1 MKNIS
6 IKIQIL
12 SLIVTSLLVLSI
24 VNTYISV
31 KESKDA
37 IITQKYDILTTAR
50 NSKSQQ
56 IKNFFSDAITDIEIL
71 SNSEHIADLL
81 DSLSE
86 VEEEQE
92 ISEKTSYPVD
102 NPLIQSSTKLY
113 EKFFDQYVKGY
124 GYKDVYVID
133 FDSAQVKYSNQK
145 KSDYGA
151 NLIHGN
157 LNTSVLAEVFQKT
170 KKNNKTTIVDMH
182 SYAPKNN
189 APTMFIGT
197 PVKKYNRKIA
207 ILVFEINNN
216 SINEIMKFRIGY
228 GKTQED
234 YLVGQDALM
243 RSNSFLDSQNHN
255 INASVEKITQ
265 SHCTTQTCKDAI
277 NGKSNT
283 KSTKNYKGDEVL
295 SSYAPLIITK
305 EIQWAIISEI
315 NKKEILV
322 APNKLKNKLIF
333 TALIVLLIAIINS
346 YLYVSYTVIKPIESL
361 KMKILEISSNHDLT
375 QKVNTNTAKEIMQIG
390 HSLNT
395 LLDSLQNLIAST
407 KNASTENS
415 SISHEL
421 STSANK
427 VGKNVE
433 SSVAIVDEASQQA
446 KKTKVKIINFVLNA
460 HESKKDVLK
469 ANENLSTARKNIMTM
484 TTKVQLTSTAEEEL
498 AQNMKILAKDANEI
512 KSVLTVI
519 SDISDQTNL
528 LALNAAIEAARA
540 GEHGRGFAVVADE
553 VRQLAERTQKSL
565 EEIDATINIVI
576 QSINN
581 ASSKMNYNAEEI
593 QKLAKIAQTVEESI
607 DATTNIVQKAVLT
620 NDQTVNDFENTNN
633 DIEMIVQKVEE
644 INKISSSNSRRVEVI
659 ANATDNLNTLTKNL
673 SSKLEIFKT

>member
-1 MKNIS
+1 
-6 IKIQIL
+6 
-12 SLIVTSLLVLSI
+12 
-24 VNTYISV
+24 
-31 KESKDA
+31 
-37 IITQKYDILTTAR
+37 
-50 NSKSQQ
+50 
-56 IKNFFSDAITDIEIL
+56 
-71 SNSEHIADLL
+71 
-81 DSLSE
+81 
-86 VEEEQE
+86 
-92 ISEKTSYPVD
+92 
-102 NPLIQSSTKLY
+102 
-113 EKFFDQYVKGY
+113 
-124 GYKDVYVID
+124 
-133 FDSAQVKYSNQK
+133 
-145 KSDYGA
+145 
-151 NLIHGN
+151 
-157 LNTSVLAEVFQKT
+157 
-170 KKNNKTTIVDMH
+170 
-182 SYAPKNN
+182 
-189 APTMFIGT
+189 
-197 PVKKYNRKIA
+197 
-207 ILVFEINNN
+207 
-216 SINEIMKFRIGY
+216 
-228 GKTQED
+228 
-234 YLVGQDALM
+234 
-243 RSNSFLDSQNHN
+243 
-255 INASVEKITQ
+255 
-265 SHCTTQTCKDAI
+265 
-277 NGKSNT
+277 
-283 KSTKNYKGDEVL
+283 
-295 SSYAPLIITK
+295 
-305 EIQWAIISEI
+305 
-315 NKKEILV
+315 
-322 APNKLKNKLIF
+322 
-333 TALIVLLIAIINS
+333 
-346 YLYVSYTVIKPIESL
+346 
-361 KMKILEISSNHDLT
+361 MKILEISSNHDLT

-446 KKTKVKIINFVLNA
+446 KKIKVKIINFVLNA

-528 LALNAAIEAARA
+528 LALNAAIKAARA